1 MKEVYIYLGIIVV
14 VFGYLY
20 FYQMQTNKYINELES
35 LEAEKRKELKHEID
49 NLKSERKEIENNINT
64 LKEYIDAKDKQL
76 NTNIQ
81 QINTKKNVQT
91 RNVTDS
97 SYNAILQFLLP
108 K

>member
-1 MKEVYIYLGIIVV
+1 MKEIYLYLGIAFV
-14 VFGYLY
+14 VFLYLY
-20 FYQMQTNKYINELES
+20 FQSNKYINELKT

-49 NLKSERKEIENNINT
+49 KLKSERKEIENNINT
-64 LKEYIDAKDKQL
+64 LKEYIDTKDKQL